1 MTETEKMNGIF
12 KRITDSLQE
21 ITKKYN
27 KVVMIGSS
35 NPRFNYLNEKGVL
48 GSIGGC
54 IVFNNGHLHPAFR
67 TSYITKVILKDN
79 ILEFITRN
87 SIYTFKVKDKIETGK
102 ILFELSKE
110 DKEFIEDYIMIGY
123 TL

>member
-1 MTETEKMNGIF
+1 MQKEKVDRIF

-35 NPRFNYLNEKGVL
+35 NPRFNYLNEKGFL
-48 GSIGGC
+48 SPYGAC

-79 ILEFITRN
+79 IIEFTTRN
-87 SIYTFKVKDKIETGK
+87 SVYTFKIKDKVKTEK
-102 ILFELSKE
+102 VLFELSKE
-110 DKEFIEDYIMIGY
+110 DKQIFEDFINIG
-123 TL
+123 

>member
-12 KRITDSLQE
+12 KRITNSLQE

-27 KVVMIGSS
+27 NVVMIGSS
-35 NPRFNYLNEKGVL
+35 NPRFNYSNEKGILSSV
-48 GSIGGC
+48 GGC
-54 IVFNNGHLHPAFR
+54 IVFNNGYLHPAFR

-87 SIYTFKVKDKIETGK
+87 SVYTFIVHDKIETEK
-102 ILFELSKE
+102 VLFELSEE

>member
-1 MTETEKMNGIF
+1 MNETEKMNRIF

-27 KVVMIGSS
+27 NVVMIGSS

-48 GSIGGC
+48 GSIDGC
-54 IVFNNGHLHPAFR
+54 IFFNNGHLHPAFR
-67 TSYITKVILKDN
+67 TSYITKVFLKDN
-79 ILEFITRN
+79 ILEFTTRN
-87 SIYTFKVKDKIETGK
+87 SVYTFKIKDKVKTEK
-102 ILFELSKE
+102 VLFELSKE
-110 DKEFIEDYIMIGY
+110 DKQILEDYINIGY

>member
-1 MTETEKMNGIF
+1 MQTEIVNKIF
-12 KRITDSLQE
+12 KRISDSIQE

-27 KVVMIGSS
+27 NVVMIGSS
-35 NPRFNYLNEKGVL
+35 NPRFNYLNEKGFL

-79 ILEFITRN
+79 ILEFTTRN
-87 SIYTFKVKDKIETGK
+87 SIYTFKVKDKVETEK
-102 ILFELSKE
+102 ILFELSIE
-110 DKEFIEDYIMIGY
+110 DKEIIERYITIGY

>member
-1 MTETEKMNGIF
+1 MQTEKMNRIF
-12 KRITDSLQE
+12 EQINNSLKE

-27 KVVMIGSS
+27 NVVMVGSS
-35 NPRFNYLNEKGVL
+35 NPRFNYINEKGVL
-48 GSIGGC
+48 GSINSC

-79 ILEFITRN
+79 ILEFTTRN
-87 SIYTFKVKDKIETGK
+87 SIYTFKVNDKVETEK
-102 ILFELSKE
+102 VLFELSKE
-110 DKEFIEDYIMIGY
+110 DKEIIERYITIGY

>member
-1 MTETEKMNGIF
+1 MQTEIVNKIF
-12 KRITDSLQE
+12 KRISDSIQK

-35 NPRFNYLNEKGVL
+35 NPRFNYLNEKGFL
-48 GSIGGC
+48 GSIGSC

-79 ILEFITRN
+79 ILEFTTRN
-87 SIYTFKVKDKIETGK
+87 SIYTFKVKDKVETEK
-102 ILFELSKE
+102 ILFELSIE
-110 DKEFIEDYIMIGY
+110 DKEIIERYITIGY